1 MAFSSGG
8 EPASFEKVKPGEKSV
23 CVVPITGDMNDPGF
37 ARRLQE
43 NAMKL
48 AVYCA
53 RATVK
58 PSPDKQSISREVPA
72 MEPLPE

>member
-1 MAFSSGG
+1 
-8 EPASFEKVKPGEKSV
+8 
-23 CVVPITGDMNDPGF
+23 
-37 ARRLQE
+37 
-43 NAMKL
+43 MKL